1 MRSRL
6 LAWAATAVLL
16 SLMGTGTAMADVAP
30 GEAVGQTAASQQS
43 ANADASS
50 TQVEPT
56 NQNISVRV
64 LSSGDDGAV
73 TQSNTS
79 AAEAAAANAN
89 ATLQAAGQSAPAGGN
104 QAVGQEAQNT
114 QAADATADST
124 QIKPTNQNIAVRVLS
139 DGDNGDVSQEN
150 TSSAAALAANAD
162 KTAQVADQSGG
173 GGGGGAQ
180 AVGQKAASDQY
191 ADAGADSVQDHPS
204 NVNAPVRVL
213 SKGDGGDV
221 EQANTSTAES
231 AALNANETL
240 QKAAQDQGDQRRPVR
255 EDTGACCQ
263 QQKPVQQDTGSCCQ
277 QQKPVQQDEGC
288 GCEQKPVQQDQG
300 CGCASKPG
308 AAIQAIGQKADNR
321 QNADA
326 GATSKQVGATN
337 VNAPVRVKSAG
348 GDGDVSQSN
357 DSFAGAI
364 AANENATG
372 QFAQQAQGAS
382 RPGTVGIQAIG
393 QVAKSEQNADAD
405 ATSLQ
410 VGAKNVNAPVGVLSG
425 GGGGGDVSQSNSSFA
440 GALAL
445 NLNAT
450 KQVARQDMG
459 GGSGPL
465 AIQAIGQAAFNHQDA
480 DADAS
485 SFQLW
490 PANVNTPVSTGGE
503 KACGCASKPEGK
515 APEGKAPADSKGEA
529 PFGGAPADSKGDAAL
544 DHPSGERPAPVG
556 HEPMK
561 GGDGSVEQANDSAAL
576 AAGLNANWIGQLA
589 FQG

>member
-16 SLMGTGTAMADVAP
+16 SLMGAGTAMADVAP

-43 ANADASS
+43 ANADANS

-150 TSSAAALAANAD
+150 TSSAAALAANAN

-173 GGGGGAQ
+173 EGGGGAQ
-180 AVGQKAASDQY
+180 AVAQKAASDQY
-191 ADAGADSVQDHPS
+191 ADADANSVQDHPS
-204 NVNAPVRVL
+204 NVDAPVRVL
-213 SKGDGGDV
+213 SKGDGGEV
-221 EQANTSTAES
+221 EQANTSTAKS

-240 QKAAQDQGDQRRPVR
+240 QKAAQDQGDQRRPVH
-255 EDTGACCQ
+255 EDNACCE
-263 QQKPVQQDTGSCCQ
+263 QQKPVQEDKGAC
-277 QQKPVQQDEGC
+277 
-288 GCEQKPVQQDQG
+288 CEQKPVQQDGEG
-300 CGCASKPG
+300 CGCASKPS

-321 QNADA
+321 QSADA
-326 GATSKQVGATN
+326 DATSKQVGAKN

-364 AANENATG
+364 AANKNATG

-382 RPGTVGIQAIG
+382 GPGTVGIQAIG
-393 QVAKSEQNADAD
+393 QLAKSDQNADAD

-410 VGAKNVNAPVGVLSG
+410 VGATNVNAPVGVLSG
-425 GGGGGDVSQSNSSFA
+425 GGGGGDVSQSNSSVA

-503 KACGCASKPEGK
+503 NACGCASKPEGK

-529 PFGGAPADSKGDAAL
+529 PLGEAPADSKGDAAL

-576 AAGLNANWIGQLA
+576 AAGLNANWTGQLA
-589 FQG
+589 FQV